1 MSAPLDLQRLRR
13 RLRAAP
19 AQPLL
24 LGYSGGRDSHVLLH
38 AVWSLGLPLRA
49 LHVDHGLHPDS
60 RHWAEHCTAVCRELD
75 VPLELHRVAV
85 DVASPR
91 GPEAA
96 AREARYR
103 LFEAALAGGGTLLL
117 AHHRDDQAETV
128 LLRLLRGAGPRGLA
142 AMAALRGLGGGWL
155 LRPLLDV
162 PGAALQAHALAHGL
176 AWVDDPGNAD
186 PQAAE
191 RNLLRHEVLPRL
203 RARRPGLDAALA
215 RAASLQRETAELLD
229 AVADQD
235 LGALERSGALDLAG
249 LRALPEARRLAAVR
263 RWLQLAGRRPPG
275 RERFRQGIADLLE
288 AAADRRPELIW
299 EDARL
304 CRYRGRLHL
313 LPPRLPDPPA
323 APLAFDP
330 ARGVRLPGL
339 GRVWAEPAG
348 AGLDPAL
355 LARGDLSLDF
365 RRGGERCRLP
375 GRGSRD
381 LRRLFQELD
390 LPPWERDRLPLLRVG
405 GQLAAVG
412 DRLVCEG
419 YGAPAGAGG
428 WRLRWDW

>member
-1 MSAPLDLQRLRR
+1 MSAALDLQRLRE
-13 RLRAAP
+13 RLQEAP
-19 AQPLL
+19 AEPLL

-38 AVWSLGLPLRA
+38 AVWSLGLAVRA

-60 RHWAEHCTAVCRELD
+60 RRWAEHCAAVCRALD
-75 VPLELHRVAV
+75 VPLEVQRVAV
-85 DVASPR
+85 DTASPR
-91 GPEAA
+91 GLEAA

-103 LFEAALAGGGTLLL
+103 RFEAALAGGGTLLL

-142 AMAALRGLGGGWL
+142 AMAALRRLGGGWL

-162 PGAALQAHALAHGL
+162 PGAALERHARAHRL
-176 AWVDDPGNAD
+176 AWLDDPGNAD

-215 RAASLQRETAELLD
+215 RAAALQRETAELLD

-235 LGALERSGALDLAG
+235 LGALEQGGALDQAR

-263 RWLQLAGRRPPG
+263 RWLQRAGRRPPG
-275 RERFRQGIADLLE
+275 RERLRQGVANLLE
-288 AAADRRPELIW
+288 AAPDRRPELLW

-304 CRYRGRLHL
+304 RRYRGRLHL
-313 LPPRLPDPPA
+313 LPPHLPDPPA
-323 APLAFDP
+323 GPLGFDP
-330 ARGVRLPGL
+330 AWGVRLPGL
-339 GRVWAEPAG
+339 GRVWAEPAS

-355 LARGDLSLDF
+355 LARGDLTLDF

-375 GRGSRD
+375 GRGGRD
-381 LRRLFQELD
+381 LRRLLQELE

-405 GQLAAVG
+405 GELAAVG

-419 YGAPAGAGG
+419 YGAPGGAGG
-428 WRLRWDW
+428 WRLGWDW